1 MTSTFTVAYIIV
13 AILLWIGINAFVLK
27 RKKSKSVS
35 KQVTD
40 ETTENKETQLKS
52 KDDNI
57 NHQPERSNI
66 EKMEAEHKS
75 SNSEVNETTSI
86 NTSSEDHDEES
97 GESHEH
103 TELSDRGMELNED
116 EPINEQIKKHHVNF
130 VYGKGISRNKIL
142 VAMMFG
148 MFIAILNQTLL
159 NVALPVINNEF
170 SISASTGQW
179 LMTGFM
185 LVNGILIPISA
196 FLISKYSYRR
206 LFLIAMTL
214 FTIGSIICALSF
226 NFPMMM
232 TGRVIQAVGAGVLMP
247 LGSNVFMTIFPPEK
261 RGAAMGT
268 LGIAFILA
276 PAIGPTLSGWIVQNY
291 HWNVMFYGM
300 FAIGLVAIFISFFW
314 FRIYQKTSNPKP
326 DVQGIIFSTLGFGL
340 LLYGFSEAGNDG
352 WTSLTVSLSLI
363 IGIIFTALFVIREV
377 RMKNPMLDMS
387 ALKYSGFTLTTII
400 NVIVT
405 MSLFGGMILLPIYLQ
420 NLRGFTPLDSGLLLL
435 PGSLIMGFMGPIA
448 GKMLDS
454 FGIKPLALIGLTIM
468 TFATWELTQL
478 NMDTPYTT
486 ILVIY
491 IVRSFGMSFIM
502 MPIMTAG
509 MNSLPQRLIPHG
521 NAISNT
527 VRQLAGSIGT
537 AILVTVM
544 TQNTTSHLANMSDNM
559 DSTNSMIQEQIKAL
573 SDSVGG
579 QEAGTTALFTYFNK
593 LATVQGINDAFWIAT
608 LFSVIA
614 LILSLFLKGKSHYL
628 SKE

>member
-1 MTSTFTVAYIIV
+1 MTSTYTVAYIIV

-559 DSTNSMIQEQIKAL
+559 DSTNPMIQEQIKAL